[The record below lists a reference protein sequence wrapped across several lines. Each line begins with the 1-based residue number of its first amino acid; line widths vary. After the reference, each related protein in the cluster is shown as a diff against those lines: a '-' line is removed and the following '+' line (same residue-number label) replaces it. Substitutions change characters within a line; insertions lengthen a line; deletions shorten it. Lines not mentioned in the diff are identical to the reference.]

1 MRGMFTCGVT
11 DVLMENGIRFDGLAG
26 ISAGAVFGCNVKSH
40 QIGRAIRYNKKYGRD
55 PRYVSF
61 RSLIKTGDL
70 YGVDFCYRIIP
81 EELDP
86 FDWDTFYADPMAFYV
101 GATDVET
108 GKIIFHKSTGN
119 KEEDLIWMRASASMP
134 FVSRVVE
141 ADGLRL
147 LDGGIVCPI
156 PYEYMEEMGYDRNII
171 VLTQPA
177 GYLKEKQNFMG
188 IMRVALRKYPKVAD
202 VMERRHEIYNTQ
214 TSAVAQRE
222 AEGKAF
228 VIRPP
233 EALGIKRTEND
244 PSELERVYQVG
255 RKAAEEAMPRLRRFL
270 LSPV

>member
-11 DVLMENGIRFDGLAG
+11 DVLMEKGITFDGLAG

-40 QIGRAIRYNKKYGRD
+40 QIGRAIRYNKRYGRD

-61 RSLIKTGDL
+61 RSLLKTGDL

-86 FDWDTFYADPMAFYV
+86 FDWDTFYDDPMAFYV

-108 GKIIFHKSTGN
+108 GSIVFHQCTGG
-119 KEEDLIWMRASASMP
+119 KERDLTWMRASASMP
-134 FVSRVVE
+134 LVSRVVE
-141 ADGLRL
+141 ADGHKL

-156 PYEYMEEMGYDRNII
+156 PYEFMEMQGYEKNVI

-177 GYLKEKQNFMG
+177 GFVKEKQGGMG
-188 IMRVALRKYPKVAD
+188 LMRAALRRYPRVLE
-202 VMERRHEIYNTQ
+202 VMERRHEIYNEQ
-214 TSAVAQRE
+214 TAAIARRE
-222 AEGKAF
+222 AEGRVF

-233 EALGIKRTEND
+233 RSLGIKRTEND
-244 PSELERVYQVG
+244 PDELERVYQIG
-255 RKAAEEAMPRLRRFL
+255 RKAAEEAMEGLRSFL
-270 LSPV
+270 P